1 MLVAEIRH
9 RAADDGSY
17 LLPGV
22 HSVKGR
28 ARLCNDLKRLF
39 TLDVRLVDHPAI
51 FIALLAQMRR
61 QVGARL
67 ADRIETLQIPFGLE
81 LRHQHGGVG
90 PLRKLRDHRGG
101 SPGRRQ

>member
-28 ARLCNDLKRLF
+28 ARLCN
-39 TLDVRLVDHPAI
+39 
-51 FIALLAQMRR
+51 
-61 QVGARL
+61 
-67 ADRIETLQIPFGLE
+67 
-81 LRHQHGGVG
+81 
-90 PLRKLRDHRGG
+90 
-101 SPGRRQ
+101 